1 MEFQIEIDDLGLK
14 VLSEIKER
22 TGLSGYKEIFNSGLT
37 LLDWATR
44 QQASGKI
51 VAAVDENTQRYKE
64 VEMAAFDSARRRGN
78 SKAKLSSDVR

>member
-14 VLSEIKER
+14 ILSEIKER
-22 TGLSGYKEIFNSGLT
+22 TGLPGYKEIFNSGLT

-51 VAAVDENTQRYKE
+51 VAAVDKNTQRYKE
-64 VEMAAFDSARRRGN
+64 VEIAALDSARRRGY
-78 SKAKLSSDVR
+78 SEAKLNSDAR

>member
-14 VLSEIKER
+14 VLSAIKER
-22 TGLSGYKEIFNSGLT
+22 TGLSGYREIFNSGLT

-64 VEMAAFDSARRRGN
+64 VEMAAFDSARRRGD
-78 SKAKLSSDVR
+78 SKEAK